1 MAEEAKKKSDAAPPA
16 AGGHGDKSAPAGGDH
31 KAEAKSGGGGML
43 SRMPVLIGGVM
54 IIEAAVLFAGFKFL
68 GAAPKSAAAALINED
83 GTPASDGE
91 GAASTEG
98 AKKEGSGEGGGHG
111 AAADSKAEKIPPKKA
126 IEIPVV
132 IDFKAPNK
140 LSGRSIIY
148 DVAITAATKGMYKDK
163 VEKTFREREGLLKD
177 RIRTIIAECETDKL
191 AEPGLETLRRRV
203 KYQLDL
209 ILGDGVIDE
218 VLVPRCIPFRSDY

>member
-1 MAEEAKKKSDAAPPA
+1 MAEEAKKKPDAAPAP
-16 AGGHGDKSAPAGGDH
+16 AGGHGDKAGAAGEH
-31 KAEAKSGGGGML
+31 RAEGKGGGGGL
-43 SRMPVLIGGVM
+43 LAKTPVLIGGVM

-68 GAAPKSAAAALINED
+68 GAAPKPAGAALTHED
-83 GTPASDGE
+83 GTAAAEGEESAPA
-91 GAASTEG
+91 EG
-98 AKKEGSGEGGGHG
+98 AKEGGGGGHG
-111 AAADSKAEKIPPKKA
+111 GGAAETKTEKISPKKP

-132 IDFKAPNK
+132 VDFRAPNK

-163 VEKTFREREGLLKD
+163 VEKTFKEREGLLKD

-191 AEPGLETLRRRV
+191 SEPGLETLRRRV

-209 ILGDGVIDE
+209 ILGEGVIDE